1 MRVSKGGEKV
11 RIKRWGSIE
20 ERESIGETILWALF
34 SSKEINLCFPSCTLL
49 TNCQVLQLASERAS
63 ETLLGLKNEYMARA

>member
-20 ERESIGETILWALF
+20 ERESIGETIL
-34 SSKEINLCFPSCTLL
+34 
-49 TNCQVLQLASERAS
+49 
-63 ETLLGLKNEYMARA
+63 